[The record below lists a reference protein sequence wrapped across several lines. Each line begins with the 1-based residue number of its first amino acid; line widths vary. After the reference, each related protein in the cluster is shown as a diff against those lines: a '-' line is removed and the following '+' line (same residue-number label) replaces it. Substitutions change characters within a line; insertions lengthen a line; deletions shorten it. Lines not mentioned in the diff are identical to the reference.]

1 MKFLLAIDA
10 ALQRAGIAV
19 VAADGAAVCRCF
31 VEGRPG
37 LIETLPPLLQT
48 CLAEAAAAPAAVKVE
63 AVAVTIGPGSFTG
76 LRTAISLAQGY
87 AAAAGIPLFGVTV
100 DEAFAMAFPVLH
112 RPLWVAIRARKG
124 RIFLIRDGI
133 AEAFA
138 DADISRTRS
147 PVAIAGDAANDVA
160 ARLAAAGGDVI
171 LTNARMIDPVWVAR
185 AALARHEAGL
195 PPRDAQPVYVDP
207 PEAKLPAG
215 GLRPEPA

>member
-1 MKFLLAIDA
+1 LNFWLAIDA
-10 ALQRAGIAV
+10 ALPRAGIAV
-19 VAADGAAVCRCF
+19 MGADGAAVCRHF
-31 VEGRPG
+31 APGRPG

-48 CLAEAAAAPAAVKVE
+48 CLAQAGVNVD

-87 AAAAGIPLFGVTV
+87 AAAAGIPVFGVTV

-112 RPLWVAIRARKG
+112 RPLWVAIRARKD

-138 DADISRTRS
+138 DADIPRTRN
-147 PVAIAGDAANDVA
+147 PVAVAGDAANDVA
-160 ARLAAAGGDVI
+160 ARIAAAGGDVI

-185 AALARHEAGL
+185 AAVARHAAGL
-195 PPRDAQPVYVDP
+195 PPRDVQPVYVDP

-215 GLRPEPA
+215 GLRPEPV